1 MPCCLFRHCSSFGVD
16 QCFGDYKHPE
26 LMAISLWRSVL
37 GMFYRWSL
45 LAKKSRLKVGEVY
58 YEVRQNQKS
67 HIMGF
72 QGSLVLVP
80 SQDVAQCL
88 TLQQGS
94 LRTSGPNVRK
104 WHFEKGFSEP
114 TSKTVASVV
123 GLLDI
128 WFIHICKLL
137 AYKFYFYDFLFMF
150 GICLATPL

>member
-1 MPCCLFRHCSSFGVD
+1 MEEVPLRERIEGAK
-16 QCFGDYKHPE
+16 GDSNTIRIA
-26 LMAISLWRSVL
+26 MVSTNTDR
-37 GMFYRWSL
+37 SL

-128 WFIHICKLL
+128 
-137 AYKFYFYDFLFMF
+137 
-150 GICLATPL
+150 